1 MLPIRKEA
9 EQLLIW
15 AHEQNPGPWAD
26 HSRVVARAAETIAKK
41 SGLDPE
47 RAYLSGLL
55 HDIGRYEGVRGLHH
69 VYAGY
74 ELLNEKGFVEI
85 AIICLSHSFPYQ
97 HLGAYLGGE
106 YDCSEEELAFI
117 SSFLEEAEYDDY
129 DKLIQLCDAMGMAQG
144 VCLIEKRLVDAIR
157 RYSFNEFTLKKWD
170 SFFELKGYFDKLCN
184 KNIYHLFYDEIR
196 DVSFR

>member
-1 MLPIRKEA
+1 MLPNRKEA

-26 HSRVVARAAETIAKK
+26 HSRVVARAAGTIAKQ

-47 RAYLSGLL
+47 KAYLSGLL

-74 ELLNEKGFVEI
+74 ELLNEKGFAEI
-85 AIICLSHSFPYQ
+85 AAICLSHSFPYQ
-97 HLGAYLGGE
+97 CIGAYSGGDW
-106 YDCSEEELAFI
+106 DCTEDELI
-117 SSFLEEAEYDDY
+117 VITSFLEKSEYNDY
-129 DKLIQLCDAMGMAQG
+129 DKLIQLCDAVGDAEG
-144 VCLIEKRLVDAIR
+144 VCMIEKRLVNVVR
-157 RYSFNEFTLKKWD
+157 RYNFNEFTLKKWD
-170 SFFELKGYFDKLCN
+170 SFFELKDYFDKLCS
-184 KNIYHLFYDEIR
+184 KNIYDLFYDEIR